1 MSAGGS
7 RIAAIP
13 AALVLSFLASTTSV
27 AGAGLDQQ
35 LGRNEV
41 RVYSAPFVIEPGVTV
56 ADARLVQRLERRGYR
71 RVSTRPGAPGEFFWG
86 HDVFW
91 VFRRE
96 HRMAGKRYRAALLG
110 LDLRRDDGRIVGW
123 REPSDPRKLRRA
135 GPWIE
140 PVVLAE
146 SLDQPRAAR
155 IPVSLEDLPEHVWRS
170 VLAAEDARFFDHVGV
185 DGRSLARALLS
196 NIKAGKVVQGGS
208 TITQQLIKNRD
219 LSPKRSATRKMS
231 EAARAVALEAE
242 YDKQEILEAYL
253 NSIYFGHVN
262 GVALYGVAA
271 ASRAF
276 FSKPCEALDP
286 GESAMLAAIIQGP
299 NRLSPVRNPEGV
311 LERQQ
316 WVLGRLAELGW
327 AQPASVEEQYRRGMP
342 RLKIDEPAAVGPTH
356 LLSWLGEEVAR
367 KAGKRAERGRG
378 FVVETTLDP
387 VLQEL
392 SEQAVDSGLRRL
404 RRSHSRLDDGQ
415 LAAGL
420 ISIDVDTGEILAYV
434 GGDPSRR
441 GDRFDRL
448 RQARR
453 QPGSTIKPLLL
464 LEAFADCGSR
474 DPLYPARRVSN
485 RPLRVDLASGPWEPE
500 NPGRNFSGPVAVR
513 QATVESLNVPF
524 VRVARW
530 CGFDET
536 AGRLRRAGLE
546 LPDDAPPA
554 FALGAVETTPLRL
567 AEAYTVIAGSGRR
580 MRPTSIRRVS
590 RPSGRKLFQGER
602 SRRRVVDPAT
612 AYLVRDILRD
622 AAERGTARGATLE
635 GFSVFGKTGTSSDSK
650 DAWFVGGT
658 RDLLT
663 VVWVGRDDGSR
674 LGVGGAQA
682 AVPIWKA
689 FMAEAAPTRP
699 ARPAQR
705 PRDVSERWIHD
716 LTGLLVRERRRDSHP
731 DLFRRGAEPPR
742 RRLLAR
748 DEPIRPIE

>member
-1 MSAGGS
+1 MSAS
-7 RIAAIP
+7 RSRVAAIWV
-13 AALVLSFLASTTSV
+13 ALVLPFLVSTTPA
-27 AGAGLDQQ
+27 AGAELDRQ

-41 RVYSAPFVIEPGVTV
+41 RVYSAPFLIEPGVTV
-56 ADARLVQRLERRGYR
+56 AEARLPQRLERRGYR
-71 RVSTRPGAPGEFFWG
+71 RVAGRPEAPGEFFWG
-86 HDVFW
+86 HEVFW

-96 HRMAGKRYRAALLG
+96 HRVKAKRYRATLLG
-110 LDLRRDDGRIVGW
+110 LDLRREDGRIVGW
-123 REPSDPRKLRRA
+123 REPADRRSLRRA

-140 PVVLAE
+140 PMVLAE

-155 IPVSLEDLPEHVWRS
+155 IPVSLAELPEHVWRS
-170 VLAAEDARFFDHVGV
+170 VLAAEDARFFDHVGI

-231 EAARAVALEAE
+231 EAVRAVALEAE
-242 YDKQEILEAYL
+242 YDKREILEAYL
-253 NSIYFGHVN
+253 NSVYFGHVN

-276 FSKPCEALDP
+276 FSKSCDALDP
-286 GESAMLAAIIQGP
+286 GEAALLAAIIQGP
-299 NRLSPVRNPEGV
+299 NRLSPLRHPERV
-311 LERQQ
+311 LKRQQ

-327 AQPASVEEQYRRGMP
+327 VETKAVEAEYRRGMP
-342 RLKIDEPAAVGPTH
+342 RLTVDEPVAAGPKH

-367 KAGKRAERGRG
+367 KAEKRAERGRG

-392 SEQAVDSGLRRL
+392 SEQAVDRGLRRL

-415 LAAGL
+415 LSAAL
-420 ISIDVDTGEILAYV
+420 ISIDASTGEILAYV
-434 GGDPSRR
+434 GGDPFRR

-448 RQARR
+448 RKARR

-464 LEAFADCGSR
+464 LEAFADCGSQE
-474 DPLYPARRVSN
+474 PLYPARRVSN
-485 RPLRVDLASGPWEPE
+485 RTLRVDLASGPWEPE
-500 NPGRNFSGPVAVR
+500 NPGRDFSGPVAIR
-513 QATVESLNVPF
+513 QATVDSLNIPF

-554 FALGAVETTPLRL
+554 FALGAVETTPIQL

-580 MRPTSIRRVS
+580 IRPTSIRRVS
-590 RPSGRKLFQGER
+590 RPAGRKLFEGRR
-602 SRRRVVDPAT
+602 SRTRVVDPAT

-622 AAERGTARGATLE
+622 AVEHGTARGAAIE
-635 GFSVFGKTGTSSDSK
+635 GLSVYGKTGTSSDSR
-650 DAWFVGGT
+650 DAWFVGGS
-658 RDLLT
+658 RGLLT

-674 LGVGGAQA
+674 LGLGGGQA

-689 FMAEAAPTRP
+689 FMAEAVPTRP
-699 ARPAQR
+699 AESEPR
-705 PRDVSERWIHD
+705 PRDVSERWIHNP
-716 LTGLLVRERRRDSHP
+716 TGLLVREHRRDSRLE
-731 DLFRRGAEPPR
+731 LFRRGAEPPR

-748 DEPIRPIE
+748 DEPIRAIE